1 MAGRSQGGSMH
12 RKLIALAAAVSMVLL
27 VSGVA
32 AASITLFEPILF
44 HLGSVNGQMGVGP
57 GPWKS
62 APVGAIPA
70 CVPTPTNGQYD
81 QAVVANTGSPPGE
94 PPGWG
99 SRSLRMSNACA
110 SGEFFYQTYSPQEPL
125 QVGEARL
132 NKVFMAQFAFMSKTP
147 AYQRGLFLSVSPDS
161 GEGSR
166 MSWVGLEDTEDG
178 IRVTAADTPEVAGEF
193 VDYDLALLDRTHPH
207 RIRFWIKVNP
217 GPDNDRVRI
226 AVDDR
231 RVGRCFTTWENYYRT
246 APEQAPP
253 PNVNT
258 PADIN
263 SLQFRSGVQGPSA
276 LATSGGYL
284 FDNVS
289 ITPSNGP
296 GPPGCDVPIEK
307 KADQSTVRAGGR
319 VGYRLTVRNRGR
331 LAARNLR
338 ACDQIPRQMTFV
350 SADRRL
356 RRIGRQRC
364 LTIPRLRPGR
374 RVSFHL
380 VLQVRANAPQAT
392 VTHIGDVTPPPIT
405 PPSPAEPGSPASPG
419 GPPAVIG
426 KPKPIAR
433 ARASVRVLKRVRLK
447 RPPFTG

>member
-1 MAGRSQGGSMH
+1 MR
-12 RKLIALAAAVSMVLL
+12 RKLMVLATAASMALL
-27 VSGVA
+27 VCGAA
-32 AASITLFEPILF
+32 AASITLFEAPLF
-44 HLGSVNGQMGVGP
+44 HPGSVNGQSGVG
-57 GPWKS
+57 GFPWKS
-62 APVGAIPA
+62 APLFAIPS
-70 CVPTPTNGQYD
+70 CNPSPTLGQYD
-81 QAVVANTGSPPGE
+81 QQVVANTVAPPGE
-94 PPGWG
+94 PPGFG
-99 SRSLRMSNACA
+99 NQSLRMSNLCGN
-110 SGEFFYQTYSPQEPL
+110 GEFFYQTYSPRESV
-125 QVGEARL
+125 QVGEDRL
-132 NKVFMAQFAFMSKTP
+132 NKVFIAEFAFMSKTP
-147 AYQRGLFLSVSPDS
+147 AYQPGLFLSVSPDS

-166 MSWVGLEDTEDG
+166 MSWVGLEDTPAG
-178 IRVTAADTPEVAGEF
+178 VQVSVSDTPDVDGQFVAHPGP
-193 VDYDLALLDRTHPH
+193 LLDHSRPH
-207 RIRFWIKVNP
+207 TVRFWIKTNR
-217 GPDNDRVRI
+217 GIDNDLVRI
-226 AVDDR
+226 SVDGVDL
-231 RVGRCFTTWENYYRT
+231 GQCFTTWENYYRT

-263 SLQFRSGVQGPSA
+263 SLQFRSSVQGPSA
-276 LATSGGYL
+276 LATTGGYL

-307 KADQSTVRAGGR
+307 DADQSTVRAGGR
-319 VGYRLTVRNRGR
+319 VGYRISVRNRGR

-338 ACDQIPRQMTFV
+338 ACDHIPRQMTFV

-392 VTHIGDVTPPPIT
+392 VTNIGEVTPPPV
-405 PPSPAEPGSPASPG
+405 PPISPAEPGSPASPG
-419 GPPAVIG
+419 GPPAVIA
-426 KPKPIAR
+426 KPKPIAK
-433 ARASVRVLKRVRLK
+433 AKAKVRIIKRVRLK